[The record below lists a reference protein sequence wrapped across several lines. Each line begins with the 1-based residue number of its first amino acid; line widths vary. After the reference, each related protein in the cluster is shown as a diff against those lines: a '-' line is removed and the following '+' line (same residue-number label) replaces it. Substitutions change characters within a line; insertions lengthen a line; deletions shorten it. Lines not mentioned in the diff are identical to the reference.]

1 MKAYSTCVG
10 AGPFTCEL
18 FGDEGEALRRAGN
31 EYGAATGRPRRVGG
45 FDVVASRYGIMMQGA
60 TEIALTKLDVLS
72 FLDRIPVCVKYDVN
86 GTLTT
91 DFPTGEELDIAKP
104 VYEYLPGWKCDISG
118 CRSFDELPEAAKDYI
133 RYIAK
138 ATDSNIKYV
147 SVGAGRDEYLTID

>member
-118 CRSFDELPEAAKDYI
+118 CRSFDELP
-133 RYIAK
+133 R
-138 ATDSNIKYV
+138 
-147 SVGAGRDEYLTID
+147 GCQ